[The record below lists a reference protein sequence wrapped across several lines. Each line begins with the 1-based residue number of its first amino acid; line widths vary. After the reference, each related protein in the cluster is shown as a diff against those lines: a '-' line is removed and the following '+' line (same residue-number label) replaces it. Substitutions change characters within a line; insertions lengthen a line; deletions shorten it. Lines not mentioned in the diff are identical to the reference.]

1 MDIKLRVNPKV
12 REAIEKELASPTPVI
27 FKPLIGG
34 GREDFDTNLTC
45 PNFPSTPSSA
55 LASTKPP

>member
-34 GREDFDTNLTC
+34 GREDFDTNRGC
-45 PNFPSTPSSA
+45 PNFCVTGS
-55 LASTKPP
+55 

>member
-1 MDIKLRVNPKV
+1 MDIKLRINPKV

-34 GREDFDTNLTC
+34 GERI
-45 PNFPSTPSSA
+45 STQSSR
-55 LASTKPP
+55 